1 MPWNSRRNAW
11 PIAVVADLVVVLVF
25 AAVGRS
31 NHHESAGPA
40 GVWHTAWPFLL
51 GTAIAL
57 ALTAFTRADPLSL
70 GVGVRVWLWTV
81 VIGMV
86 VRASLGEG
94 TALSFVVVATI
105 VLGALFLGWRLAL
118 GWQRWRSRL
127 RLPGR

>member
-1 MPWNSRRNAW
+1 MPSTTRQHAW
-11 PIAVVADLVVVLVF
+11 PIAVAADVAVVIVF

-31 NHHESAGPA
+31 NHHESSGLAGI
-40 GVWHTAWPFLL
+40 WHTAWPFLL

-57 ALTAFTRADPLSL
+57 ALSAVTRTDPLSL
-70 GVGVRVWLWTV
+70 RAGVRVWLWTV

-86 VRASLGEG
+86 VRASLGRG
-94 TALSFVVVATI
+94 VAPSFVVVALL

-127 RLPGR
+127 RFLRR